1 MDWATAFVLA
11 GARAMGVV
19 AAPGWPDAEV
29 VPPIVRGGLGV
40 ACGLILAPVAA
51 AERGEAA
58 GSLAALAGA
67 VAANLVVG
75 LLLGFGVGL
84 VWSAA
89 EMAGTIGELAVGLN
103 PQAIFGAAAQAGS
116 APLVRV
122 YALML
127 ALLFF
132 GGGGLEA
139 WVGALGRSFDIL
151 PACCGLPGPPGPGQA
166 ARIVERML
174 GVAVA
179 LAAPVLLSL
188 LVVNLTLA
196 VSGRLTAQ
204 AALYFAALP
213 AEAAAATLAL
223 VITLGVTVGLE
234 SRLVSGLGG
243 LMDALLRSVGR

>member
-11 GARAMGVV
+11 GARAMGAL
-19 AAPGWPDAEV
+19 AAPGWLDAEV
-29 VPPIVRGGLGV
+29 VPPLVRGGLGV
-40 ACGLILAPVAA
+40 ACGLILAPAA
-51 AERGEAA
+51 ASARADA
-58 GSLAALAGA
+58 SGSPAALAGA
-67 VAANLVVG
+67 VVANLVVG
-75 LLLGFGVGL
+75 LALGVGAGL

-89 EMAGTIGELAVGLN
+89 EMAGTIGELAAGLN
-103 PQAIFGAAAQAGS
+103 PQAILGASPQAGS
-116 APLVRV
+116 GPLARV
-122 YALML
+122 YTLML

-139 WVGALGRSFDIL
+139 WLAALGRSFEIL
-151 PACCGLPGPPGPGQA
+151 PACCALPGPPSPLGVA
-166 ARIVERML
+166 ALLERML

-188 LVVNLTLA
+188 LVVNLALA

-213 AEAAAATLAL
+213 AEAVAAVLAL
-223 VITLGVTVGLE
+223 AITLGVVAGIE

-243 LMDALLRSVGR
+243 VLDALLRSA